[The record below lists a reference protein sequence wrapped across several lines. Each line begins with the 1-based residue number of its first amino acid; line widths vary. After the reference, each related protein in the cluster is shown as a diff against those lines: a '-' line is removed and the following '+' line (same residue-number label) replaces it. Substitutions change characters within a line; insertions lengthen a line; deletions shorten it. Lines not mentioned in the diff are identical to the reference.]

1 MTGISSISRAS
12 YPERQVSG
20 SQSRQFTEEEQKR
33 IDELKKI
40 DTQVRAHEAAHQ
52 AAAGGLARGK
62 SFTYTTGPDGGQYA
76 VGGEVQIDTSP
87 IPNNPQATIS
97 KMQQVQRAAL
107 APADPSGQDMAVA
120 AQAAAAA
127 QQARTEN
134 SQPNEQSSNENSSNE
149 NSPLENSQ
157 NKNSP
162 NKRTLS
168 LAKSYATPAPVG
180 SLYSAREMC
189 TSCQVTTSCGHL
201 SVS

>member
-97 KMQQVQRAAL
+97 KMQQVQRAVL

-127 QQARTEN
+127 QQQQQQQQQHVR
-134 SQPNEQSSNENSSNE
+134 SSN
-149 NSPLENSQ
+149 
-157 NKNSP
+157 NKQQQQQQQFIFRPWS
-162 NKRTLS
+162 
-168 LAKSYATPAPVG
+168 
-180 SLYSAREMC
+180 
-189 TSCQVTTSCGHL
+189 
-201 SVS
+201 

>member
-1 MTGISSISRAS
+1 MTGISSILRST
-12 YPERQVSG
+12 ERQLSG
-20 SQSRQFTEEEQKR
+20 KKTGQFTEDEQKR

-87 IPNNPQATIS
+87 IPNNPQATIA

-120 AQAAAAA
+120 AQASAAA
-127 QQARTEN
+127 QQARAEN
-134 SQPNEQSSNENSSNE
+134 SQPNED
-149 NSPLENSQ
+149 SPLENSQ
-157 NKNSP
+157 NKNSQ
-162 NKRTLS
+162 NKNSPQSRIYS

-189 TSCQVTTSCGHL
+189 SSCQVTTSCGHL